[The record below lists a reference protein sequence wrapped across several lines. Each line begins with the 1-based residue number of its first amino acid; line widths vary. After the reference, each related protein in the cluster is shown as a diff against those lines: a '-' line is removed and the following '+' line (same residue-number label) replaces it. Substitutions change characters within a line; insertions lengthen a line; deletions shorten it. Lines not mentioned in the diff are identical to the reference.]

1 MIKLVTFS
9 VSFYQ
14 MFYTKFLFN
23 AKYVVLL
30 QKSSIKK
37 LPKFFLQNLQ
47 ENICLYRPVNV
58 EIPPGDCFFRA
69 LFCVLVVVMLLRMH

>member
-1 MIKLVTFS
+1 
-9 VSFYQ
+9 
-14 MFYTKFLFN
+14 MFYVKFLFN

-37 LPKFFLQNLQ
+37 LPKIFSQNLQ

-58 EIPPGDCFFRA
+58 AKFLRTPFLQNPSVQ
-69 LFCVLVVVMLLRMH
+69 LFL